1 MPGTRLRN
9 GRFLGMEPTA
19 AASGRPAREDDY
31 RVRPAAPGGEA
42 KSWISD
48 RPVAPLTPREGA
60 RIYTHTAEN
69 FGRRE
74 TPQAEIDPDLDVE
87 PALRPPPQWMLIL
100 AGAAVAALMGALLG
114 GMMHI

>member
-1 MPGTRLRN
+1 
-9 GRFLGMEPTA
+9 MEPTA
-19 AASGRPAREDDY
+19 STPGLPAREDDY

-42 KSWISD
+42 KSWVSD
-48 RPVAPLTPREGA
+48 RPVSPLAVRE
-60 RIYTHTAEN
+60 RSRVYTHTAEN

-74 TPQAEIDPDLDVE
+74 TPQTEVEPDVDVE